1 MKILL
6 NFGLFSILCI
16 SIFNYISAINT
27 DIITQTWK
35 KLKYD
40 SKSNSNSNSYSS
52 ENKITTSNI
61 GSKSIYFQ
69 INTIEYEIPKKGNLI
84 FINNFSIPS
93 DLIYLMQPNQ
103 SFEMVIN
110 QGRLPDFYK
119 QNAYY
124 SYFSDFSDFSRENKN
139 PGSQFLDDNFLID
152 YPSGYLYHSD
162 NFYPFP
168 FKSDSNKSD
177 FSKFKSFFDLFSNIF
192 KFSLTPLLDRSS
204 HIIDKNNIY
213 FSDNNEKACT
223 DHLDAIKE
231 TLPSTLWPEFEEK
244 INYDIFTQSDYKSIK
259 YFVKNSN
266 SGIKF
271 IFKIIYK
278 VESKFIN
285 DGLDKNILSEFPIN
299 KNSYNNYFDSKRYF
313 LGQTFN
319 FENFVYNHEIKFSLE
334 NLKSLRVFDIIP
346 DQLNILLSSIKVRL
360 KIGNLN
366 FHFSEKNLN
375 EIFYLSF
382 TEGIEEQNPVV
393 PFTYENKKSI
403 KLIFNLREDFSSKY
417 LRQMK
422 NLKNDKN
429 DNQKIDFEILHI
441 KISYELRKRLLNFE
455 SYENESE
462 YGYKYPCG
470 LIVINEKPIL
480 SNHIYFNMPFVDGTM
495 PFNIIALSWVVFG
508 FILIQ
513 IMNIFQGK
521 LHEEKTIL
529 QAIKDRFM
537 AKWGFLFG
545 R

>member
-1 MKILL
+1 MKFFL
-6 NFGLFSILCI
+6 NFCLFCILYV
-16 SIFNYISAINT
+16 FHYISAL
-27 DIITQTWK
+27 DKEKEKEIITQTWK

-40 SKSNSNSNSYSS
+40 TGK
-52 ENKITTSNI
+52 TT
-61 GSKSIYFQ
+61 YFL
-69 INTIEYEIPKKGNLI
+69 INTIKYEIAKKENLI

-110 QGRLPDFYK
+110 QGRLPQIYK
-119 QNAYY
+119 QNF
-124 SYFSDFSDFSRENKN
+124 YFSQQNNNLE
-139 PGSQFLDDNFLID
+139 SQFLDDNILLD
-152 YPSGYLYHSD
+152 YPSGYLYHSN
-162 NFYPFP
+162 NFYPFS
-168 FKSDSNKSD
+168 FAANKSN
-177 FSKFKSFFDLFSNIF
+177 FSNFKNFFDLFSNIF
-192 KFSLTPLLDRSS
+192 KFSITPLLDRSS
-204 HIIDKNNIY
+204 HIIDNNHIY

-231 TLPSTLWPEFEEK
+231 TLPSTLWREFEEK
-244 INYDIFTQSDYKSIK
+244 INFDIFTQSDYKSIK

-266 SGIKF
+266 KGIKF

-285 DGLDKNILSEFPIN
+285 DGIDKNILSEIYTGS
-299 KNSYNNYFDSKRYF
+299 NSVQNYFDSKRYF

-319 FENFVYNHEIKFSLE
+319 FENFMFNHEIKFSIE
-334 NLKSLRVFDIIP
+334 NLKSLRIIDIIP
-346 DQLNILLSSIKVRL
+346 DQLNILLSSIKVDM

-366 FHFSEKNLN
+366 FHFKENNLK
-375 EIFYLSF
+375 EIFDLNI

-403 KLIFNLREDFSSKY
+403 KLKFILREDFFSKY
-417 LRQMK
+417 LTNNNR
-422 NLKNDKN
+422 D
-429 DNQKIDFEILHI
+429 DIIHI
-441 KISYELRKRLLNFE
+441 KITYELRKRLLNFE

-462 YGYKYPCG
+462 YGYKFPCG
-470 LIVINEKPIL
+470 MIALNEQPMPT
-480 SNHIYFNMPFVDGTM
+480 NHIYFNMPFVDGTM

-521 LHEEKTIL
+521 PREDKTL
-529 QAIKDRFM
+529 WQAIKDRFM